1 MPRVVSPQA
10 GRSLRRV
17 LILVALAAAGP
28 ALAQSPTSTPP
39 SAPAASAPGTAP
51 AARRTVSPTGRTMPP
66 ARAVPPAAASAQP
79 KAPNE
84 AAMIKAQ
91 KAAEARSK
99 AWDSK
104 MHKTMGTICNGC

>member
-1 MPRVVSPQA
+1 
-10 GRSLRRV
+10 
-17 LILVALAAAGP
+17 
-28 ALAQSPTSTPP
+28 
-39 SAPAASAPGTAP
+39 
-51 AARRTVSPTGRTMPP
+51 MPP

>member
-10 GRSLRRV
+10 GRPLRRV
-17 LILVALAAAGP
+17 LILAALAAAGP
-28 ALAQSPTSTPP
+28 ALAQ
-39 SAPAASAPGTAP
+39 APGSPAGSPASPGP
-51 AARRTVSPTGRTMPP
+51 AARRTIAPTGRTMPP
-66 ARAVPPAAASAQP
+66 PRGVAPNAASTPAQP

-84 AAMIKAQ
+84 AAMLKAQ
-91 KAAEARSK
+91 QANEARSK

>member
-17 LILVALAAAGP
+17 LILAALAAAGP
-28 ALAQSPTSTPP
+28 ALAQSPTSIPP
-39 SAPAASAPGTAP
+39 STGAPPAAG
-51 AARRTVSPTGRTMPP
+51 RTISPTGRTMPP